1 MILFTDPKK
10 QQKSRLKIQDVY
22 KRQGTLYS
30 KVLWDDGTRDQ
41 VTAYIG
47 SAQENWHVIADNKDI
62 GGIYQ
67 KKYVNEKDK
76 YAVFFGGNYGRLEIK
91 TGKKTG
97 RNLLIIKDS
106 FANAFAPFAAEDF
119 DQVCMVDLRYFSGNL
134 EAYLKENHITDL
146 LVLYSMS
153 DMTKD
158 KNISVLQNGEMCIR
172 DRLISMAISVKLY
185 NNKRY

>member
-1 MILFTDPKK
+1 MSLPIIKT
-10 QQKSRLKIQDVY
+10 SDVF
-22 KRQGTLYS
+22 
-30 KVLWDDGTRDQ
+30 
-41 VTAYIG
+41 
-47 SAQENWHVIADNKDI
+47 N
-62 GGIYQ
+62 Q

-91 TGKKTG
+91 TGKRTG

-158 KNISVLQNGEMCIR
+158 KNISVLQNGGEYSLPSTDTVRIHT
-172 DRLISMAISVKLY
+172 DIHWQ
-185 NNKRY
+185 